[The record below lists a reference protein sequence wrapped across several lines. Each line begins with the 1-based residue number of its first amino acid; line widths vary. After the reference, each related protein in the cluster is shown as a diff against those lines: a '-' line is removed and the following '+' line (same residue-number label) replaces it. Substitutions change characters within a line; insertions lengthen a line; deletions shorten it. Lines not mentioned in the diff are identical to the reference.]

1 MKTRKWKRQSKE
13 LLGES
18 RRPHWPYL
26 TMALGELRSQ
36 SAISPYEEEEVEFD
50 NYEVLL
56 LKTGNGHVAAECCKI
71 HGRV

>member
-1 MKTRKWKRQSKE
+1 VKTRKWKRQSKE

-36 SAISPYEEEEVEFD
+36 NAISPYEEEEED
-50 NYEVLL
+50 HGYLL
-56 LKTGNGHVAAECCKI
+56 LITTI
-71 HGRV
+71 YS